1 MAYRYYDGTAFRITT
16 PDDKELF
23 FTCFEQGTSY
33 GFRHVCFKGLI
44 TSPDK
49 SKQVSKRTYY
59 NRTYERYQFE
69 SVLED
74 AIELLDY
81 RLSDCKVDRL
91 YYIYN

>member
-1 MAYRYYDGTAFRITT
+1 MAYRYYDGTVFKIIT
-16 PDDKELF
+16 PDNKKLF
-23 FTCFEQGTSY
+23 LTCFEQCTSY

-44 TSPDK
+44 IFPDK

-59 NRTYERYQFE
+59 NRTDERYQFE
-69 SVLED
+69 NVLED

-91 YYIYN
+91 YL

>member
-1 MAYRYYDGTAFRITT
+1 MAYRYYDGTVFRITT

-23 FTCFEQGTSY
+23 FTCFEQCTSY

-44 TSPDK
+44 IFPDK
-49 SKQVSKRTYY
+49 SKQVSKIPYY
-59 NRTYERYQFE
+59 NRTWERYQFE
-69 SVLED
+69 RILED

-91 YYIYN
+91 YL